1 MPRDDTPMMDD
12 CADLRFFLALFRR
25 GELDAA
31 EAEAVRAH
39 LAHCADCTSEL
50 EAERELDRRLA
61 AAASAWSAPPDLE
74 AAVRQRMA
82 QMREPRRRRFLGAV
96 GHTVRRPLVAAA
108 LGAAAALLLV
118 TSAGL
123 MIERG
128 RPQPDP
134 LAVPMAEAASS
145 YRRQLLEQQL
155 GWTGPADVVR
165 ALAELQKRLD
175 VPTTTAFRGDSDLAL
190 VSVDPAET
198 LGRPGAI
205 LVFKSREGL
214 LVTLQIVR
222 APEFN
227 VPRERGTLV
236 GGKFRPVITRE
247 KDLSMAL
254 WKQGNAFYALSAPV
268 DEKAMADIYLKV
280 RLGTSNP

>member
-1 MPRDDTPMMDD
+1 MPRDESSMTDD
-12 CADLRFFLALFRR
+12 CADLRFRLMLFRR

-39 LAHCADCTSEL
+39 LAGCPDCTAEL

-61 AAASAWSAPPDLE
+61 GAAAEWTAPPELE
-74 AAVRQRMA
+74 QAVRAELDRA
-82 QMREPRRRRFLGAV
+82 REPRRRRWARAMGR
-96 GHTVRRPLVAAA
+96 TVRRPLVAAG
-108 LGAAAALLLV
+108 LGAAAALLV
-118 TSAGL
+118 VSAGGL
-123 MIERG
+123 IAARG

-134 LAVPMAEAASS
+134 LAGPMAEAASI
-145 YRRQLLEQQL
+145 YRRELLEYQL
-155 GWTGPADVVR
+155 GRTGPADVAR
-165 ALAELQKRLD
+165 ALAELQQRLD
-175 VPTTTAFRGDSDLAL
+175 VPTTTAFRGDDDLAL
-190 VSVDPAET
+190 VRVDPAET
-198 LGRPGAI
+198 LGRPGAT
-205 LVFKSREGL
+205 LVFRSREGL

-222 APEFN
+222 APEFQ

-236 GGKFRPVITRE
+236 AGRFRPVITRQ